1 MGDNRSRT
9 GDAPGDEG
17 PHGRVADPAAR
28 SGPNPDG
35 SGGDETSTIVSGGS
49 GEEGTGSAAAD
60 EVADDD
66 ESEPTRS
73 E

>member
-1 MGDNRSRT
+1 MADNRSRT

-17 PHGRVADPAAR
+17 GGGSVADPG
-28 SGPNPDG
+28 SH
-35 SGGDETSTIVSGGS
+35 SGGDDSVTTVVSGGE
-49 GEEGTGSAAAD
+49 GDEGTSRTAAR
-60 EVADDD
+60 EVAGED

>member
-1 MGDNRSRT
+1 MVDNRSRT

-17 PHGRVADPAAR
+17 PHGSVVDPGAH
-28 SGPNPDG
+28 
-35 SGGDETSTIVSGGS
+35 SGGDDSVTTVRSGGE
-49 GEEGTGSAAAD
+49 GDEGTSQAAAR
-60 EVADDD
+60 EVEAAD

>member
-1 MGDNRSRT
+1 MVDNRSRT

-17 PHGRVADPAAR
+17 PHGSVVDPGAH
-28 SGPNPDG
+28 SDG
-35 SGGDETSTIVSGGS
+35 DDSVTTVVSGGK
-49 GEEGTGSAAAD
+49 GDEGTSQAAASELD
-60 EVADDD
+60 ADD

>member
-17 PHGRVADPAAR
+17 PAGSVVDPTAA
-28 SGPNPDG
+28 SGPG
-35 SGGDETSTIVSGGS
+35 EDEVETIVSGGTGS
-49 GEEGTGSAAAD
+49 TGTGAAAAA
-60 EVADDD
+60 EVGDDD
-66 ESEPTRS
+66 ESEPLRA

>member
-17 PHGRVADPAAR
+17 PHGQVSDPTAAT
-28 SGPNPDG
+28 PLD
-35 SGGDETSTIVSGGS
+35 DETRTIVSGGS
-49 GEEGTGSAAAD
+49 GEQGTGAAAAD

>member
-17 PHGRVADPAAR
+17 PGGSVADPAAR
-28 SGPNPDG
+28 SGPGD
-35 SGGDETSTIVSGGS
+35 DETSTVVSGGS

-60 EVADDD
+60 EVAADD